1 MRLVSRC
8 SNVPWL
14 RLTPTENVQ
23 PENPAHRALG
33 MSLPHQGQSS
43 VSLMEVASK
52 SEKPGVITPSRKLG
66 TGGADISDNSNGNG
80 VEIVGEA

>member
-8 SNVPWL
+8 ANVPWL
-14 RLTPTENVQ
+14 RSTPAEDVQ
-23 PENPAHRALG
+23 PENPAHRILG
-33 MSLPHQGQSS
+33 ISLTHHGQSS

-66 TGGADISDNSNGNG
+66 TGGANIDDNSNGNG
-80 VEIVGEA
+80 VEIAGEA